1 MPSHSVSRSPLSL
14 RVLANQ
20 MISVDRA
27 RETDLQFLSDII
39 SIPNTQEF
47 GGYNTCHAREQGHAS
62 KPQTKTV
69 YLPLIDM
76 AHAEPTTML
85 TVMVEAQQLTNST
98 GQVYTIFTNDQ
109 QLYRIVVHITWVY
122 NELFLNFIP
131 RLGGIHTLMS
141 LLGSIGTLMADTGL
155 EPIMNAAF
163 WGSSQNADREEIS
176 SEH

>member
-1 MPSHSVSRSPLSL
+1 M
-14 RVLANQ
+14 
-20 MISVDRA
+20 
-27 RETDLQFLSDII
+27 
-39 SIPNTQEF
+39 
-47 GGYNTCHAREQGHAS
+47 
-62 KPQTKTV
+62 

-76 AHAEPTTML
+76 APAEPTIML

-131 RLGGIHTLMS
+131 RLGGIHTSM
-141 LLGSIGTLMADTGL
+141 
-155 EPIMNAAF
+155 
-163 WGSSQNADREEIS
+163 SSQNADREEIS